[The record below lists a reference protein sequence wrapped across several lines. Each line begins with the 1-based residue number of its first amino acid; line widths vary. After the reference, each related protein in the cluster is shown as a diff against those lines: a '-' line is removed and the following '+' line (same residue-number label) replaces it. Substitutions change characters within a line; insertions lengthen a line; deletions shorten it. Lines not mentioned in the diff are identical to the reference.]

1 MEAGYGLHQEQKILF
16 FGSLKIKEGHMPT
29 RRKIHR
35 AFIASALSCALVTGG
50 TASALAARVY
60 VDGGT
65 WDYGTNSSHV
75 WSNYHH
81 PSVRHATSAH
91 GKFTAQ
97 SGCKGANQW
106 ANASAPQRPGVAD
119 QSYYRFC

>member
-1 MEAGYGLHQEQKILF
+1 MVYIKNRKF
-16 FGSLKIKEGHMPT
+16 CSLDHSRS
-29 RRKIHR
+29 RRDTCPLVGKLIEPSSP
-35 AFIASALSCALVTGG
+35 SALSCALVAGG

-65 WDYGTNSSHV
+65 WDYGTNSTHV